1 MPPTRRE
8 FLAVAAGTVA
18 AGAAAIE
25 PIGRTRPSH
34 LKLSLAAYSY
44 RHRLEGPNRAMDLF
58 AFADLAADM
67 GLDAIE
73 PTSYYF
79 PPDAGLDEFRRL
91 HRHAFRLGLDISGTA
106 VRNDFCLPPGPAREK
121 SLAGVR
127 DWVDRA
133 VALQAPVIRI
143 FAGQVPRGDTE
154 AAAVARAID
163 GLRESVAYAGT
174 RGVTLAL
181 ENHGGITAT
190 PAQMLRLVEAVD
202 SPWFGVNLDTGNFF
216 TLDPYADLER
226 IAPYAVNV
234 QVKTEITRSEAG
246 PKEPADLARLV
257 EMLRRVRYSGYV
269 VLEYEAAEDP
279 LTAIP
284 GHVAALR
291 RLIA

>member
-1 MPPTRRE
+1 M
-8 FLAVAAGTVA
+8 LAG
-18 AGAAAIE
+18 GSAAIE

-44 RHRLEGPNRAMDLF
+44 RHLLDGPNRSMDLF

-79 PPDAGLDEFRRL
+79 PPDAGLEECRRL
-91 HRHAFRLGLDISGTA
+91 QRHAFRLGLDISGTA

-154 AAAVARAID
+154 EAAVARAID

-190 PAQMLRLVEAVD
+190 PPQLLRLVEAVD
-202 SPWFGVNLDTGNFF
+202 SPWFGVNVDTGNFK
-216 TLDPYADLER
+216 TPDPYADLER

-291 RLIA
+291 RLIG